1 MKINPIN
8 ILKTIGKLPFKL
20 VDLKLDGK
28 MDSKK
33 QKAAANSIIRNH
45 IIWSMGTGL
54 IPLPFVDFFAVSAV
68 QLDMVRQLSKVYE
81 VDFKETEGKAVIT
94 SLTGSGLAQLGKRA
108 AIKFI
113 PGIGSVVGGIAM
125 SIFSGASTYALGEVF
140 REHFETGGTF
150 LDFDPSRLKKYYQE
164 KFEKGKKVAEEIRV
178 EEKRKAKEG
187 DGGSIKKSEI
197 VETVETPETENEHE
211 TVEEFVA
218 ETIEEIVV
226 EAEEEMSTI
235 EETKTTDDV
244 FSRQDKLVAK
254 IKELAELKDMGILS
268 DDEFQQM
275 KTKIIEKF

>member
-1 MKINPIN
+1 MKIKPID
-8 ILKTIGKLPFKL
+8 ILKSIGRLPFKL

-81 VDFKETEGKAVIT
+81 IDFKETEGKAVIT

-113 PGIGSVVGGIAM
+113 PGIGSIVGGIAM
-125 SIFSGASTYALGEVF
+125 SVFSGASTYALGEVF

-150 LDFDPSRLKKYYQE
+150 LDFDPGRLKKYYQE
-164 KFEKGKKVAEEIRV
+164 KFEKGKKVAQEIRE
-178 EEKRKAKEG
+178 EEKRKEKEG
-187 DGGSIKKSEI
+187 DGGSIKRN
-197 VETVETPETENEHE
+197 ETAETEKE

-218 ETIEEIVV
+218 ETTEETVVV
-226 EAEEEMSTI
+226 EKEETISII
-235 EETKTTDDV
+235 EETQTMEEA
-244 FSRQDKLVAK
+244 FSQQDKLVAK
-254 IKELAELKDMGILS
+254 IKELAELRDVGIIS

-275 KTKIIEKF
+275 KTRVIEKF